1 MDVAPRTP
9 TDAELVELHDRLWN
23 DPRRRDDRS
32 AFFECEACGRAVRW
46 IANLGSATGSSIQV
60 VARPVATAA
69 TFDRDA
75 HAGLVAV
82 WPDRSGF
89 TVSRVDE
96 YHELEGALLY
106 RCHWDVCA
114 DARRLRDR
122 IARERGGSR
131 HGAGDGPRDRPELA
145 PELLRRYVAWRDG
158 RDR

>member
-1 MDVAPRTP
+1 MDVARRIP

-32 AFFECEACGRAVRW
+32 AFFECDACGRAVRW
-46 IANLGSATGSSIQV
+46 VANLGSATGSSIQV
-60 VARPVATAA
+60 VTRPVATAA
-69 TFDRDA
+69 TFDRDL

-89 TVSRVDE
+89 TISRADDRDE
-96 YHELEGALLY
+96 LDGALLY

-122 IARERGGSR
+122 IARERGSR
-131 HGAGDGPRDRPELA
+131 HAAGHAPGVDPEPD
-145 PELLRRYVAWRDG
+145 PELLRRYVAWRDALG
-158 RDR
+158 R